1 MAGRQGRQG
10 RVIPSQLAH
19 QRQLT
24 SGLQPRGYPK
34 PLHPLASRIG
44 GAGTGRQKIASVTGN
59 NNKSAFVK
67 LENNVVVFAAQKVGL
82 HYLLTSSA

>member
-1 MAGRQGRQG
+1 MDDDDLSMNERQAGTTGSLGTGLNGGQKGRQG
-10 RVIPSQLAH
+10 RVIPSRLAH

-44 GAGTGRQKIASVTGN
+44 GTGMGRQKIASVTS
-59 NNKSAFVK
+59 NK
-67 LENNVVVFAAQKVGL
+67 
-82 HYLLTSSA
+82 